1 MTKNSS
7 FVSWSLKQSREL
19 SVKVWLLTFLTDAK
33 FSTTSLQGFAVSD
46 LYIYFSAQR
55 VSASRWRPGYATG
68 RRGLAPGGAL
78 HQFCTTPAL
87 AVRSTAN
94 TIAGMKLVVEAAKS
108 RERRRGGP
116 RPVYQAAGVSLA
128 PRHQKG
134 PDEHNKRT
142 FNEDKLALVGRNVGS
157 NCLGCLWKHMWEL
170 HWRKFFRFSK
180 SSYVRCAESL
190 KLSLMFTKMLDCLV
204 ESKTDCDEPV
214 CQEMINRTIGF
225 FFGLMKESDWKKK
238 DVFEFDAT
246 KRNFKLTLQKM
257 RQHES
262 REFMIGKNT
271 HIKTKH
277 LL

>member
-142 FNEDKLALVGRNVGS
+142 FNEDKLALVAWRDGTSGPFWPHWENCKIKSCRYDFIRSPFLQAVNMTLQGGRGRQGPEGKPGIKGEKVTLILCS
-157 NCLGCLWKHMWEL
+157 YLTLMYLFCTLYCQFPIISICMLRSLHRWSTKISVVLLCKCDAVWRSGCLII
-170 HWRKFFRFSK
+170 R
-180 SSYVRCAESL
+180 
-190 KLSLMFTKMLDCLV
+190 
-204 ESKTDCDEPV
+204 
-214 CQEMINRTIGF
+214 
-225 FFGLMKESDWKKK
+225 
-238 DVFEFDAT
+238 
-246 KRNFKLTLQKM
+246 
-257 RQHES
+257 
-262 REFMIGKNT
+262 
-271 HIKTKH
+271 
-277 LL
+277 